1 MQLPR
6 RGVTAQ
12 AQNGHT
18 VLIDRTLMEQT
29 GPMPFVARTIESK
42 WVVTASQSPDLTP
55 GDVIEK
61 INGIQFKQFYSEVR
75 PYISAS
81 SEYGARNLLFSQ
93 RATSCPLAH

>member
-1 MQLPR
+1 MDTPFLSIGPSWNR
-6 RGVTAQ
+6 PA
-12 AQNGHT
+12 
-18 VLIDRTLMEQT
+18 
-29 GPMPFVARTIESK
+29 PMPFVARTIESK